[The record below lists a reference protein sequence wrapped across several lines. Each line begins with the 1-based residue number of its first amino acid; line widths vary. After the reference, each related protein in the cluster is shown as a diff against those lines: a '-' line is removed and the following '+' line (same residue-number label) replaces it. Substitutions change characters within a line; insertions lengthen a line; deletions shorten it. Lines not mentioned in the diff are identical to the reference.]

1 MSYNKIGQNTSKGGI
16 NMEQERDYE
25 VMDAEVVDSSIV
37 PVASEALVELA
48 AQAERRVEAINKI
61 KHYSLRLTQPGDWVD
76 QNGRPY
82 LQVSGAEKIARLFG
96 ISWRI
101 DEPIREEL
109 EGGHYIY
116 TYKGYFSLAGAE
128 IEAIGSRSS
137 KDPFFKRY
145 IYVNGER
152 KELPPSEIDPG
163 DVKKAAYTNCI
174 GNGIT
179 RLLGLRNISYED
191 LEKVAGIKREQITQ
205 IEYRSKKNQDN
216 APSTETQEV
225 TGEVSDVRMKKGKTK
240 TGKDYT
246 LYTVIIDNEQYK
258 TFSESF
264 AKLAKEAKETGTPV
278 TVKFTSDSFGNNVES
293 IELAVR
299 EPGEEG

>member
-1 MSYNKIGQNTSKGGI
+1 
-16 NMEQERDYE
+16 MEQEKDYE

-61 KHYSLRLTQPGDWVD
+61 KAYSLRLTQPSDWVD

-145 IYVNGER
+145 VYVNGQR

-179 RLLGLRNISYED
+179 RLLGLRNISYDD

-205 IEYRSKKNQDN
+205 IEYRSKKKQDN
-216 APSTETQEV
+216 APPTETQEV

-278 TVKFTSDSFGNNVES
+278 AVKFVSDNFGHNVES

>member
-1 MSYNKIGQNTSKGGI
+1 
-16 NMEQERDYE
+16 MEQEKEYE

-61 KHYSLRLTQPGDWVD
+61 KQYSLRLTQPGDWVD

-128 IEAIGSRSS
+128 IEVIGSRSS

-145 IYVNGER
+145 VYVNGQR

-179 RLLGLRNISYED
+179 RLLGLRNISYDD
-191 LEKVAGIKREQITQ
+191 LEKVAGIKREQIAKIQ
-205 IEYRSKKNQDN
+205 YKSKDKQ
-216 APSTETQEV
+216 STDTEPAETQEV
-225 TGEVSDVRMKKGKTK
+225 VGEVSDVRMKKGKTK

-246 LYTVIIDNEQYK
+246 LYTIQIGNEQYK
-258 TFSESF
+258 TFSETQ

-278 TVKFTSDSFGNNVES
+278 IVKFTSNNFGHNIES
-293 IELAVR
+293 IELAIR

>member
-1 MSYNKIGQNTSKGGI
+1 
-16 NMEQERDYE
+16 MEQERDYE

-61 KHYSLRLTQPGDWVD
+61 KQYSLRLTQPGDWVD
-76 QNGRPY
+76 QNGKPY

-145 IYVNGER
+145 VYVNGER

-205 IEYRSKKNQDN
+205 IEYRSKKKQDN
-216 APSTETQEV
+216 APPTETQEV

-278 TVKFTSDSFGNNVES
+278 AVKFVSDNFGHNVES

>member
-1 MSYNKIGQNTSKGGI
+1 
-16 NMEQERDYE
+16 MEQERDYE

-61 KHYSLRLTQPGDWVD
+61 KQYSLRLTQPGDWVD
-76 QNGRPY
+76 QNGKPY

-145 IYVNGER
+145 VYVNGQR

-205 IEYRSKKNQDN
+205 IKYGNKSKQSDE
-216 APSTETQEV
+216 ATQVEPQEIIGEV
-225 TGEVSDVRMKKGKTK
+225 TDVRQRKGKTK
-240 TGKDYT
+240 KGKDYV
-246 LYTVIIDNEQYK
+246 LYTILIGNDQYR

-278 TVKFTSDSFGNNVES
+278 VLKFTEDNYGYNVES
-293 IELAVR
+293 IEYAVR

>member
-1 MSYNKIGQNTSKGGI
+1 
-16 NMEQERDYE
+16 MEQERDYE

-61 KHYSLRLTQPGDWVD
+61 KQYSLRLTQPSDWVD

-101 DEPIREEL
+101 DEPIREDL

-145 IYVNGER
+145 VYVNGER

-179 RLLGLRNISYED
+179 RLLGLRNISYDD
-191 LEKVAGIKREQITQ
+191 LEKVAGIKREQITRV
-205 IEYRSKKNQDN
+205 EYRSKNKQED
-216 APSTETQEV
+216 ATPTEIQEIIGEV
-225 TGEVSDVRMKKGKTK
+225 TDVRMKKGKTK
-240 TGKDYT
+240 NGKDYV
-246 LYTVIIDNEQYK
+246 LYTILVGNDQYR

-278 TVKFTSDSFGNNVES
+278 VIKFTADNYGYNVES
-293 IELAVR
+293 IEYAVR

>member
-1 MSYNKIGQNTSKGGI
+1 
-16 NMEQERDYE
+16 MEQEKDYE

-61 KHYSLRLTQPGDWVD
+61 KQYSLRLTQPGDWVD

-145 IYVNGER
+145 VYVNGER

-179 RLLGLRNISYED
+179 RLLGLRNISYDD
-191 LEKVAGIKREQITQ
+191 LEKVAGIKREQIAKIQ
-205 IEYRSKKNQDN
+205 YKSKDKQ
-216 APSTETQEV
+216 STDTEPAETKEV
-225 TGEVSDVRMKKGKTK
+225 VGEVSDVRMKKGKTK

-246 LYTVIIDNEQYK
+246 LYTIQIGDEQYK
-258 TFSESF
+258 TFSETQ

-278 TVKFTSDSFGNNVES
+278 AVKFTSDSFGNNVES
-293 IELAVR
+293 IGLAVR

>member
-1 MSYNKIGQNTSKGGI
+1 
-16 NMEQERDYE
+16 MEQEKDYE

-61 KHYSLRLTQPGDWVD
+61 KQYSLRLTQPGDWVD

-128 IEAIGSRSS
+128 IEVIGSRSS

-145 IYVNGER
+145 VYVNGER

-278 TVKFTSDSFGNNVES
+278 TVKFTSDNFGHNIES

>member
-1 MSYNKIGQNTSKGGI
+1 
-16 NMEQERDYE
+16 MEQDKDYE

-61 KHYSLRLTQPGDWVD
+61 KQYSLRLTQPGDWVD

-145 IYVNGER
+145 VYVNGQR

-191 LEKVAGIKREQITQ
+191 LEKVAGIKREQITK
-205 IEYRSKKNQDN
+205 IKYGSKDKPTTETPQ
-216 APSTETQEV
+216 TETQEII
-225 TGEVSDVRMKKGKTK
+225 GEVSDVRMKKGKTK

-246 LYTVIIDNEQYK
+246 LYTILIGDEQYK
-258 TFSESF
+258 TFSETQ
-264 AKLAKEAKETGTPV
+264 AKLAKEARETGTPV
-278 TVKFTSDSFGNNVES
+278 IVKFTSDNFGHNIES
-293 IELAVR
+293 IELAIR
-299 EPGEEG
+299 EPGEEC

>member
-1 MSYNKIGQNTSKGGI
+1 
-16 NMEQERDYE
+16 MEQEKDQNYE
-25 VMDAEVVDSSIV
+25 IVEAEVVDSPLV
-37 PVASEALVELA
+37 PVAGEALVELA

-61 KHYSLRLTQPGDWVD
+61 KQYSLRLTQPGDWID

-109 EGGHYIY
+109 EGGHFIY

-145 IYVNGER
+145 VYDGGER

-191 LEKVAGIKREQITQ
+191 LEKVAGIKREQITK
-205 IEYRSKKNQDN
+205 IKYGSKDK
-216 APSTETQEV
+216 PSIDTPTTEAQEV
-225 TGEVSDVRMKKGKTK
+225 VGEVSDVRMKKGKTK
-240 TGKDYT
+240 AGKDYT
-246 LYTVIIDNEQYK
+246 LYSIMINNDQYK
-258 TFSESF
+258 TFSETH

-278 TVKFTSDSFGNNVES
+278 AIRFTSDNYGHNIES
-293 IELAVR
+293 IEVTERELR

>member
-1 MSYNKIGQNTSKGGI
+1 
-16 NMEQERDYE
+16 MEQERDYE

-61 KHYSLRLTQPGDWVD
+61 KQYSLRLTQPGDWVD

-145 IYVNGER
+145 VYVNGQR

-205 IEYRSKKNQDN
+205 IEYRSKKKQDN
-216 APSTETQEV
+216 APPTETQEV

-278 TVKFTSDSFGNNVES
+278 AVKFVSDNFGHNVES

>member
-1 MSYNKIGQNTSKGGI
+1 
-16 NMEQERDYE
+16 MEQEKEYE
-25 VMDAEVVDSSIV
+25 VMDAEVVDSSLV

-61 KHYSLRLTQPGDWVD
+61 KQYSLRLTQPGDWVD

-145 IYVNGER
+145 VYVNGQR

-179 RLLGLRNISYED
+179 RLLGLRNISYDD
-191 LEKVAGIKREQITQ
+191 LEKVAGIKREQITR
-205 IEYRSKKNQDN
+205 IEYRNKSKQED
-216 APSTETQEV
+216 ATPTEIQEIIGEV
-225 TGEVSDVRMKKGKTK
+225 TDVRMKKGKTK
-240 TGKDYT
+240 NGKDYV
-246 LYTVIIDNEQYK
+246 LYTILIGNDQYR

-264 AKLAKEAKETGTPV
+264 AKLAKEAKETGTSV
-278 TVKFTSDSFGNNVES
+278 VLKFTEDNYGYNVES

>member
-1 MSYNKIGQNTSKGGI
+1 
-16 NMEQERDYE
+16 MEQEKDYE
-25 VMDAEVVDSSIV
+25 VMDAEVVDSSLV

-61 KHYSLRLTQPGDWVD
+61 KQYSLRLTQPSDWVD

-101 DEPIREEL
+101 DEPIREDL

-145 IYVNGER
+145 VYVNGER

-179 RLLGLRNISYED
+179 RLLGLRNISYDD
-191 LEKVAGIKREQITQ
+191 LEKVAGIKREQITRV
-205 IEYRSKKNQDN
+205 EYRSKNKQED
-216 APSTETQEV
+216 ATPTEIQEIIGEV
-225 TGEVSDVRMKKGKTK
+225 TDVRMKKGKTK
-240 TGKDYT
+240 NGKDYV
-246 LYTVIIDNEQYK
+246 LYTILVGNDQYR

-278 TVKFTSDSFGNNVES
+278 VIKFTADNYGYNVES
-293 IELAVR
+293 IEYAVR

>member
-1 MSYNKIGQNTSKGGI
+1 
-16 NMEQERDYE
+16 MEQEKDQNYE
-25 VMDAEVVDSSIV
+25 IVEAEVVDSPLV
-37 PVASEALVELA
+37 PVAGEALVELA

-61 KHYSLRLTQPGDWVD
+61 KQYSLRLTQPGDWID

-101 DEPIREEL
+101 DEPIKEEL
-109 EGGHYIY
+109 EGGHFVY

-137 KDPFFKRY
+137 KDPFFRRY
-145 IYVNGER
+145 VWENGER

-163 DVKKAAYTNCI
+163 DVKKSAYTNCI

-191 LEKVAGIKREQITQ
+191 LEKVAGIKREQITK
-205 IEYRSKKNQDN
+205 IKYGSKDK
-216 APSTETQEV
+216 STTDTPPAETQEV
-225 TGEVSDVRMKKGKTK
+225 VGEVTDVRMKKGKTK
-240 TGKDYT
+240 SGKDYA
-246 LYTVIIDNEQYK
+246 LYTIVIGNEQYK
-258 TFSESF
+258 TFSESN

-278 TVKFTSDSFGNNVES
+278 AIRFTSDNYGHNIES
-293 IELAVR
+293 IEVTERELR

>member
-1 MSYNKIGQNTSKGGI
+1 
-16 NMEQERDYE
+16 MEQDKDYE

-61 KHYSLRLTQPGDWVD
+61 KQYSLRLTQPGDWVD

-145 IYVNGER
+145 VYVNGER

-278 TVKFTSDSFGNNVES
+278 TVKFTSDNFGHN
-293 IELAVR
+293 IEAIDLAVR

>member
-1 MSYNKIGQNTSKGGI
+1 
-16 NMEQERDYE
+16 MEQEKDYE

-61 KHYSLRLTQPGDWVD
+61 KQYSLRLTQPGDWVD

-145 IYVNGER
+145 VYVNGER

-191 LEKVAGIKREQITQ
+191 LEKVAGIKREQITK
-205 IEYRSKKNQDN
+205 IKYGSKDKPTTETPQ
-216 APSTETQEV
+216 TETQEII
-225 TGEVSDVRMKKGKTK
+225 GEVSDVRMKKGKTK

-278 TVKFTSDSFGNNVES
+278 TVKFTSDNFGHN
-293 IELAVR
+293 IEAIDLAVR

>member
-1 MSYNKIGQNTSKGGI
+1 
-16 NMEQERDYE
+16 MEQEKDYE
-25 VMDAEVVDSSIV
+25 VMVAEVVDSSIT

-61 KHYSLRLTQPGDWVD
+61 KQYSLRLTQPGDWVD

-145 IYVNGER
+145 VYVNGQR
-152 KELPPSEIDPG
+152 KELLPSEIDPG

-191 LEKVAGIKREQITQ
+191 LEKVAGIKREQITHIRYGDKPKQ
-205 IEYRSKKNQDN
+205 NNDTTPAEI
-216 APSTETQEV
+216 QEI

-240 TGKDYT
+240 NGKDYV
-246 LYTVIIDNEQYK
+246 LYTILIGNDQYR

-278 TVKFTSDSFGNNVES
+278 IVKFTADNFGYNVES
-293 IELAVR
+293 IELTIR
-299 EPGEEG
+299 EPGED

>member
-1 MSYNKIGQNTSKGGI
+1 
-16 NMEQERDYE
+16 MEQERE
-25 VMDAEVVDSSIV
+25 QEREIVEAEVVDSSIV

-61 KHYSLRLTQPGDWVD
+61 KQYSLRLTQPGDWID

-109 EGGHYIY
+109 EGGHFIY

-145 IYVNGER
+145 IYVNGQR
-152 KELPPSEIDPG
+152 KELPPTEIDPG

-179 RLLGLRNISYED
+179 RLLGLRNISYDD
-191 LEKVAGIKREQITQ
+191 LEKVAGIKREQITH
-205 IEYRSKKNQDN
+205 IRYGDKTKQDD
-216 APSTETQEV
+216 STTPAEPQEIV
-225 TGEVSDVRMKKGKTK
+225 GEVVDVRMKKGKTK
-240 TGKDYT
+240 AGKDYT
-246 LYTVIIDNEQYK
+246 LYTIIVGNDQYK
-258 TFSESF
+258 TFSETQ
-264 AKLAKEAKETGTPV
+264 AKIAKEAKETGTPV
-278 TVKFTSDSFGNNVES
+278 AIRFTSDSYGHNIES
-293 IELAVR
+293 IELGVR

>member
-1 MSYNKIGQNTSKGGI
+1 
-16 NMEQERDYE
+16 MEQEKEYE
-25 VMDAEVVDSSIV
+25 VMDAEVVDSSLV

-61 KHYSLRLTQPGDWVD
+61 KQYSLRLTQPGDWVD

-101 DEPIREEL
+101 DEPIREDL

-145 IYVNGER
+145 VYVNGER

-191 LEKVAGIKREQITQ
+191 LEKVAGIKREQITK
-205 IEYRSKKNQDN
+205 IKYGSKDKPTTETPQ
-216 APSTETQEV
+216 TETQEII
-225 TGEVSDVRMKKGKTK
+225 GEVSDVRMKKGKTK
-240 TGKDYT
+240 SGKDYT
-246 LYTVIIDNEQYK
+246 LYTILIGDEQYK
-258 TFSESF
+258 TFSETQ
-264 AKLAKEAKETGTPV
+264 AKLAKEARETGTPV
-278 TVKFTSDSFGNNVES
+278 IVKFTSDNFGHNIES
-293 IELAVR
+293 IELAIR

>member
-1 MSYNKIGQNTSKGGI
+1 
-16 NMEQERDYE
+16 MEQEKEYE
-25 VMDAEVVDSSIV
+25 VMDAEVVDNSIV

-61 KHYSLRLTQPGDWVD
+61 KQYSLRLTQPGDWVD

-145 IYVNGER
+145 VYVNGQR

-179 RLLGLRNISYED
+179 RLLGLRNISYDD
-191 LEKVAGIKREQITQ
+191 LEKVAGIKREQITR
-205 IEYRSKKNQDN
+205 IEYRGKGKQNNDDTP
-216 APSTETQEV
+216 AEIQEI

-240 TGKDYT
+240 NGKDYV
-246 LYTVIIDNEQYK
+246 LYTILIGNDQYR

-278 TVKFTSDSFGNNVES
+278 VLKFTEDNYGYNVES
-293 IELAVR
+293 IEYAVR

>member
-1 MSYNKIGQNTSKGGI
+1 
-16 NMEQERDYE
+16 MEQERDYE

-61 KHYSLRLTQPGDWVD
+61 KQYSLRLTQPGDWVD

-145 IYVNGER
+145 VYVNGER

-191 LEKVAGIKREQITQ
+191 LEKVAGIKREQITR
-205 IEYRSKKNQDN
+205 IEYRSKKKQDN
-216 APSTETQEV
+216 APPTETQEV

-278 TVKFTSDSFGNNVES
+278 VVKFTADNYGYNVES
-293 IELAVR
+293 IEYAIR

>member
-1 MSYNKIGQNTSKGGI
+1 
-16 NMEQERDYE
+16 MEQEKEYE
-25 VMDAEVVDSSIV
+25 VMDAEVVDSSLV

-61 KHYSLRLTQPGDWVD
+61 KQYSLRLTQPGDWVD

-191 LEKVAGIKREQITQ
+191 LEKVAGIKREQIAKIQ
-205 IEYRSKKNQDN
+205 YKSKDKQ
-216 APSTETQEV
+216 STDTEPAETKEV
-225 TGEVSDVRMKKGKTK
+225 VGEVSDVRMKKGKTK

-246 LYTVIIDNEQYK
+246 LYTIQIGDEQYK
-258 TFSESF
+258 TFSETQ

-278 TVKFTSDSFGNNVES
+278 AVKFTSDSFGNNVES

>member
-1 MSYNKIGQNTSKGGI
+1 
-16 NMEQERDYE
+16 MEQERDYE

-61 KHYSLRLTQPGDWVD
+61 KQYSLRLTQPGDWVD

-191 LEKVAGIKREQITQ
+191 LEKVAGIKREQIAKIQ
-205 IEYRSKKNQDN
+205 YKSKDKQ
-216 APSTETQEV
+216 STDTEPAETQEV
-225 TGEVSDVRMKKGKTK
+225 VGEVSDVRMKKGKTK
-240 TGKDYT
+240 NGKDYV
-246 LYTVIIDNEQYK
+246 LYTILIGNDQYR
-258 TFSESF
+258 TFSETF

-278 TVKFTSDSFGNNVES
+278 VLKFTEDNYGYNVES
-293 IELAVR
+293 IEYAVR

>member
-1 MSYNKIGQNTSKGGI
+1 
-16 NMEQERDYE
+16 MEQEKDYE

-61 KHYSLRLTQPGDWVD
+61 KQYSLRLTQPGDWVD

-128 IEAIGSRSS
+128 IEVIGSRSS

-145 IYVNGER
+145 VYVNGER

-205 IEYRSKKNQDN
+205 IEYRNKKNQDN

-278 TVKFTSDSFGNNVES
+278 TVKFTSDNFGHN
-293 IELAVR
+293 IEAIDLAVR

>member
-1 MSYNKIGQNTSKGGI
+1 
-16 NMEQERDYE
+16 
-25 VMDAEVVDSSIV
+25 MDAEVVDSSIV

-61 KHYSLRLTQPGDWVD
+61 KQYSLRLTQPGDWVD

-128 IEAIGSRSS
+128 IEVIGSRSS

-145 IYVNGER
+145 VYVNGQR

-179 RLLGLRNISYED
+179 RLLGLRNISYDD
-191 LEKVAGIKREQITQ
+191 LEKVAGIKREQIAKIQ
-205 IEYRSKKNQDN
+205 YKSKDKQ
-216 APSTETQEV
+216 STDTEPAETQEV
-225 TGEVSDVRMKKGKTK
+225 VGEVSDVRMKKGKTK

-246 LYTVIIDNEQYK
+246 LYTIQIGNEQYK
-258 TFSESF
+258 TFSETQ

-278 TVKFTSDSFGNNVES
+278 IVKFTSNNFGHNIES
-293 IELAVR
+293 IELAIR

>member
-1 MSYNKIGQNTSKGGI
+1 
-16 NMEQERDYE
+16 MEQERDYE

-61 KHYSLRLTQPGDWVD
+61 KQYSLRLTQPGDWVD

-145 IYVNGER
+145 VYVNGER

-205 IEYRSKKNQDN
+205 IEYRSKKKQDN
-216 APSTETQEV
+216 APPTETQEV

-278 TVKFTSDSFGNNVES
+278 AVKFVSDNFGHNVES

-299 EPGEEG
+299 EPGEED

>member
-1 MSYNKIGQNTSKGGI
+1 
-16 NMEQERDYE
+16 MEQEKDYE
-25 VMDAEVVDSSIV
+25 VMDAEVVDNSIV

-61 KHYSLRLTQPGDWVD
+61 KAYSLRLTQPSDWVD

-101 DEPIREEL
+101 DEPIREDL

-145 IYVNGER
+145 VYVNGER

-179 RLLGLRNISYED
+179 RLLGLRNISYDD
-191 LEKVAGIKREQITQ
+191 LEKVAGIKREQITR
-205 IEYRSKKNQDN
+205 IEYRSKSKQEDT
-216 APSTETQEV
+216 APTEIQEV
-225 TGEVSDVRMKKGKTK
+225 TGEITDVRMKKGKTK
-240 TGKDYT
+240 NGKDYV
-246 LYTVIIDNEQYK
+246 LYTILIGNDQYR

-278 TVKFTSDSFGNNVES
+278 VVKYTADNYGYNVES
-293 IELAVR
+293 IEPAVR

>member
-1 MSYNKIGQNTSKGGI
+1 
-16 NMEQERDYE
+16 MEQERDYE

-61 KHYSLRLTQPGDWVD
+61 KAYSLRLTQPSDWVD

-145 IYVNGER
+145 VYVNGER

-179 RLLGLRNISYED
+179 RLLGLRNISYDD
-191 LEKVAGIKREQITQ
+191 LEKVAGIKREQ
-205 IEYRSKKNQDN
+205 
-216 APSTETQEV
+216 
-225 TGEVSDVRMKKGKTK
+225 
-240 TGKDYT
+240 
-246 LYTVIIDNEQYK
+246 
-258 TFSESF
+258 
-264 AKLAKEAKETGTPV
+264 
-278 TVKFTSDSFGNNVES
+278 
-293 IELAVR
+293 
-299 EPGEEG
+299 

>member
-1 MSYNKIGQNTSKGGI
+1 
-16 NMEQERDYE
+16 MEQERDYE

-61 KHYSLRLTQPGDWVD
+61 KAYSLRLTQPSDWVD

-145 IYVNGER
+145 VYVNGER

-205 IEYRSKKNQDN
+205 IEYRSKKKQDN
-216 APSTETQEV
+216 APPTETQEV

-278 TVKFTSDSFGNNVES
+278 AVKFVSDNFGHNVES

>member
-1 MSYNKIGQNTSKGGI
+1 
-16 NMEQERDYE
+16 MEQERDYE
-25 VMDAEVVDSSIV
+25 VMDAEVVDSSLV

-61 KHYSLRLTQPGDWVD
+61 KQYSLRLTQPGDWVD

-205 IEYRSKKNQDN
+205 IEYRSKKKQDN
-216 APSTETQEV
+216 APPTETQEV

-278 TVKFTSDSFGNNVES
+278 AVKFVSDNFGHNVES

>member
-1 MSYNKIGQNTSKGGI
+1 
-16 NMEQERDYE
+16 MEQERE
-25 VMDAEVVDSSIV
+25 QEREIVEAEVVDSSIV

-61 KHYSLRLTQPGDWVD
+61 KQYSLRLTQPGDWID

-109 EGGHYIY
+109 EGGHFIY

-145 IYVNGER
+145 IYANGQR
-152 KELPPSEIDPG
+152 KELPPTEIDPG

-179 RLLGLRNISYED
+179 RLLGLRNISYDD
-191 LEKVAGIKREQITQ
+191 LEKVAGIKREQITH
-205 IEYRSKKNQDN
+205 IRYGDKTKQDD
-216 APSTETQEV
+216 STTPAEPQEIV
-225 TGEVSDVRMKKGKTK
+225 GEVVDVRMKKGKTK
-240 TGKDYT
+240 AGKDYT
-246 LYTVIIDNEQYK
+246 LYTIIVGNDQYK
-258 TFSESF
+258 TFSETQ
-264 AKLAKEAKETGTPV
+264 AKIAKEAKETGTPV
-278 TVKFTSDSFGNNVES
+278 AIRFTSDSYGHNIES
-293 IELAVR
+293 IELGVR

>member
-1 MSYNKIGQNTSKGGI
+1 V
-16 NMEQERDYE
+16 EQERE
-25 VMDAEVVDSSIV
+25 QEREIVEAEVVDSSIV

-61 KHYSLRLTQPGDWVD
+61 KQYSLRLTQPGDWID

-101 DEPIREEL
+101 DEPIREDL
-109 EGGHYIY
+109 GEGHFIY

-145 IYVNGER
+145 VYVNGER
-152 KELPPSEIDPG
+152 KELPPTEIDPG

-179 RLLGLRNISYED
+179 RLLGLRNISYDD
-191 LEKVAGIKREQITQ
+191 LEKVAGIKREQIASVK
-205 IEYRSKKNQDN
+205 YGNKNKQSDE
-216 APSTETQEV
+216 AISTEPQEIV
-225 TGEVSDVRMKKGKTK
+225 GEVVDVRMKKGTAKS
-240 TGKDYT
+240 GKDYT
-246 LYTVIIDNEQYK
+246 LYTVIIGNDQYK
-258 TFSESF
+258 TFSETQ
-264 AKLAKEAKETGTPV
+264 AKIAKEAKETGTPV
-278 TVKFTSDSFGNNVES
+278 AIRFTSDSYGHNIES
-293 IELAVR
+293 IELGVR

>member
-1 MSYNKIGQNTSKGGI
+1 
-16 NMEQERDYE
+16 MEQERDYE

-61 KHYSLRLTQPGDWVD
+61 KAYSLRLTQPSDWVD

-101 DEPIREEL
+101 DEPIREDL

-145 IYVNGER
+145 VYVNGER

-179 RLLGLRNISYED
+179 RLLGLRNISYDD
-191 LEKVAGIKREQITQ
+191 LEKVAGIKREQITRV
-205 IEYRSKKNQDN
+205 EYRSKNKQED
-216 APSTETQEV
+216 ATPTEIQEIIGEV
-225 TGEVSDVRMKKGKTK
+225 TDVRMKKGKTK
-240 TGKDYT
+240 NGKDYV
-246 LYTVIIDNEQYK
+246 LYTILVGNDQYR

-278 TVKFTSDSFGNNVES
+278 VIKFTADNYGYNVES
-293 IELAVR
+293 IEYAVR

>member
-1 MSYNKIGQNTSKGGI
+1 
-16 NMEQERDYE
+16 MEKKYE
-25 VMDAEVVDSSIV
+25 VEAVESSSIV
-37 PVASEALVELA
+37 DLANETLVGLA
-48 AQAERRVEAINKI
+48 TQAERRVEAINKI
-61 KHYSLRLTQPGDWVD
+61 KQYSLRLTQPGDWVD

-109 EGGHYIY
+109 EGGHYVY

-145 IYVNGER
+145 VYEGGER

-191 LEKVAGIKREQITQ
+191 LEKVAGIKREQITR
-205 IEYRSKKNQDN
+205 IEYRGKGKQNNDDTP
-216 APSTETQEV
+216 AEIQEI

-240 TGKDYT
+240 NGRDYV
-246 LYTVIIDNEQYK
+246 LYTILIGNDQYR

-264 AKLAKEAKETGTPV
+264 AMFAKEARDTATPV
-278 TVKFTSDSFGNNVES
+278 VIKYTADDYGYNVES
-293 IELAVR
+293 IEYAVR

>member
-1 MSYNKIGQNTSKGGI
+1 
-16 NMEQERDYE
+16 MEQEKDYE

-61 KHYSLRLTQPGDWVD
+61 KQYSLRLTQPGDWVD

-128 IEAIGSRSS
+128 IEVIGSRSS

-145 IYVNGER
+145 VYVNGER

-191 LEKVAGIKREQITQ
+191 LEKVAGIKREQITK
-205 IEYRSKKNQDN
+205 IKYGSKDKPTTETPQ
-216 APSTETQEV
+216 TETQEII
-225 TGEVSDVRMKKGKTK
+225 GEVSDVRMKKGKTK

-278 TVKFTSDSFGNNVES
+278 TVKFTSDNFGHN
-293 IELAVR
+293 IEAIDLAVR

>member
-1 MSYNKIGQNTSKGGI
+1 
-16 NMEQERDYE
+16 MEQERDYE
-25 VMDAEVVDSSIV
+25 VMDAEVVDNSIV

-61 KHYSLRLTQPGDWVD
+61 KAYSLRLTQPSDWVD

-145 IYVNGER
+145 VYVNGER

-179 RLLGLRNISYED
+179 RLLGLRNISYDD
-191 LEKVAGIKREQITQ
+191 LEKVAGIKREQITR
-205 IEYRSKKNQDN
+205 IEYRSKSKQEDT
-216 APSTETQEV
+216 APTEIQEV
-225 TGEVSDVRMKKGKTK
+225 TGEITDVRMKKGKTK
-240 TGKDYT
+240 NGKDYV
-246 LYTVIIDNEQYK
+246 LYTILIGNDQYR

-278 TVKFTSDSFGNNVES
+278 VVKYTADNFGYNVES
-293 IELAVR
+293 IELAIR

>member
-1 MSYNKIGQNTSKGGI
+1 MDQEKDQSYEI
-16 NMEQERDYE
+16 ME
-25 VMDAEVVDSSIV
+25 AEVVDSAIV
-37 PVASEALVELA
+37 PVAGEALVELA

-61 KHYSLRLTQPGDWVD
+61 KQYSLRLTQPGDWVD

-145 IYVNGER
+145 VYDRGER
-152 KELPPSEIDPG
+152 RELPPSEIDPG

-191 LEKVAGIKREQITQ
+191 LEKVAGIKREQITK
-205 IEYRSKKNQDN
+205 IKYGSKDKPTTDTTP
-216 APSTETQEV
+216 AETQEI
-225 TGEVSDVRMKKGKTK
+225 TGEITDVRQRKGKTK
-240 TGKDYT
+240 NGKDYIM
-246 LYTVIIDNEQYK
+246 YVIVIGNEQYK
-258 TFSESF
+258 TFHESH
-264 AKLAKEAKETGTPV
+264 AKIAKEAMETGSPV
-278 TVKFTSDSFGNNVES
+278 TIKYMTDNYGHTIES
-293 IELAVR
+293 IVAAERELR

>member
-1 MSYNKIGQNTSKGGI
+1 
-16 NMEQERDYE
+16 MEQERDYE

-61 KHYSLRLTQPGDWVD
+61 KQYSLRLTQPGDWVD

-145 IYVNGER
+145 VYVNGQR

-191 LEKVAGIKREQITQ
+191 LEKVAGIKREQITR
-205 IEYRSKKNQDN
+205 IEYRNKSKQDDSI
-216 APSTETQEV
+216 PTEIQEV
-225 TGEVSDVRMKKGKTK
+225 TGEITDVRMKKGKTK
-240 TGKDYT
+240 NGKDYV
-246 LYTVIIDNEQYK
+246 LYTILIGNDQYR

-264 AKLAKEAKETGTPV
+264 AMFAKEARDTATPV
-278 TVKFTSDSFGNNVES
+278 VIKYTADNYGYNVES
-293 IELAVR
+293 IEYAVR

>member
-1 MSYNKIGQNTSKGGI
+1 
-16 NMEQERDYE
+16 MEQEKEYE

-61 KHYSLRLTQPGDWVD
+61 KQYSLRLTQPGDWVD

-145 IYVNGER
+145 VYVNGQR

-179 RLLGLRNISYED
+179 RLLGLRNISYDD
-191 LEKVAGIKREQITQ
+191 LEKVAGIKREQIAKIQ
-205 IEYRSKKNQDN
+205 YKSKDKQ
-216 APSTETQEV
+216 STDTEPAETKEV
-225 TGEVSDVRMKKGKTK
+225 VGEVSDVRMKKGKTK

-246 LYTVIIDNEQYK
+246 LYTIQIGDEQYK
-258 TFSESF
+258 TFSETQ

-278 TVKFTSDSFGNNVES
+278 AVKFTSDSFGNNVES
-293 IELAVR
+293 IGLAVR

>member
-1 MSYNKIGQNTSKGGI
+1 
-16 NMEQERDYE
+16 MEKKYE
-25 VMDAEVVDSSIV
+25 VEAVESSSIV
-37 PVASEALVELA
+37 DLANETLVGLA
-48 AQAERRVEAINKI
+48 TQAERRVEAINKI
-61 KHYSLRLTQPGDWVD
+61 KQYSLRLTQPGDWVD

-109 EGGHYIY
+109 EGGHYVY

-145 IYVNGER
+145 VYEGGER

-191 LEKVAGIKREQITQ
+191 LEKVAGIKREQITR
-205 IEYRSKKNQDN
+205 IEYRGKGKQNNDDTP
-216 APSTETQEV
+216 AEIQEI

-240 TGKDYT
+240 NGRDYV
-246 LYTVIIDNEQYK
+246 LYTILIGNDQYR

-264 AKLAKEAKETGTPV
+264 AMFAKEARDTATPV
-278 TVKFTSDSFGNNVES
+278 VIKYTADNYGYNVES
-293 IELAVR
+293 IEYAVR

>member
-1 MSYNKIGQNTSKGGI
+1 
-16 NMEQERDYE
+16 MEQERDYE

-191 LEKVAGIKREQITQ
+191 LEKVAGIKREQIAKIQ
-205 IEYRSKKNQDN
+205 YKSKDKQ
-216 APSTETQEV
+216 STDTEPAETKEV
-225 TGEVSDVRMKKGKTK
+225 VGEVSDVRMKKGKTK

-246 LYTVIIDNEQYK
+246 LYTIQIGDEQYK
-258 TFSESF
+258 TFSETQ

-278 TVKFTSDSFGNNVES
+278 AVKFTSDSFGNNVES